1 MTVDVIET
9 ARRRSRRLLLLVV
22 AATAALTTAVCVA
35 GLGLSGTLDA
45 TPAPTDPATTGIT
58 GPASP
63 APDGVSVVLPVDV
76 TWVSVAGVALP
87 VSPTAGPRR
96 RDGGLASG
104 FAHTP
109 AGALLAAVHLL
120 VRTTPQV
127 GADVFAP
134 TLDAQV
140 VGEHAAAMRAAV
152 DADYRTLGG
161 EAAGG
166 APVGVLTAALAGAR
180 ITAYTDSA
188 ATVDLLTVAVDATG
202 TARFAASLVELT
214 WTGADWALLAPPG
227 GRWDT
232 VVRPVTPAQAATYPP
247 LAPGR

>member
-9 ARRRSRRLLLLVV
+9 ARRRSRRLLILVV
-22 AATAALTTAVCVA
+22 AATAALTTTVCAA
-35 GLGLSGTLDA
+35 GLGLSGTLRA
-45 TPAPTDPATTGIT
+45 TPAPTASATTGGT
-58 GPASP
+58 GPTSP
-63 APDGVSVVLPVDV
+63 APDGVPVVLPVDV

-87 VSPTAGPRR
+87 VSPSAGPRR
-96 RDGGLASG
+96 REDGLASG
-104 FAHTP
+104 FARTP

-134 TLDAQV
+134 TIDAQV
-140 VGEHAAAMRAAV
+140 IGEHAPAMRAAV
-152 DADYRTLGG
+152 DADHRALGG
-161 EAAGG
+161 DTTGG
-166 APVGVLTAALAGAR
+166 GPVGVLTSALAGAR
-180 ITAYTDSA
+180 ITAYTDTA
-188 ATVDLLTVAVDATG
+188 ATIDLLTVAVDAAG
-202 TARFAASLVELT
+202 TARFAASQVDLT
-214 WTGADWALLAPPG
+214 WTGADWALVAPPG